1 MKNFITFE
9 GGEGSGKSSA
19 ILEIKT
25 RLESIGYSVVVTREP
40 GGIKIAEDIRNIILD
55 VDNTAITYETE
66 ALLYAASR
74 TQHLHQK
81 VLPALENNQ
90 IVLCDRYL
98 DSSLAYQ
105 GYGRDLG
112 FDDVLD
118 INKYALKFMPEK
130 TFFIDV
136 KPEVALKR
144 IVNRDKQDRLDLEAI
159 DFHNKVYNGYLEVVR
174 RYSDRVEV
182 IDGTLELNEII
193 EVLYDK
199 ILKIV
204 KE

>member
-9 GGEGSGKSSA
+9 GGEGSGKSTA
-19 ILEIKT
+19 ILEIKD
-25 RLESIGYSVVVTREP
+25 RLEKLGYSVIVTREP
-40 GGIKIAEDIRNIILD
+40 GGIKIAEDIRKIILD
-55 VDNTAITYETE
+55 INNKELTYETE

-81 VLPALENNQ
+81 VLPALNSGYV
-90 IVLCDRYL
+90 VLCDRYL

-105 GYGRDLG
+105 GYARGLG
-112 FDDVLD
+112 FEDVLS
-118 INKYALKFMPEK
+118 INKYALQYMPDK

-144 IVNRDKQDRLDLEAI
+144 IANRDKQDRLDLEEI
-159 DFHNKVYNGYLEVVR
+159 NFHEKVYNGYLEVAKQ
-174 RYSDRVEV
+174 YSNRVEL
-182 IDGTLELNEII
+182 IDGTLPLNDII
-193 EVLYDK
+193 DILFNK
-199 ILKIV
+199 ILNIV

>member
-19 ILEIKT
+19 ILEIKD
-25 RLESIGYSVVVTREP
+25 RLEKLGFEVIVTREP
-40 GGIKIAEDIRNIILD
+40 GGIKIAEDIRNVILD
-55 VDNTAITYETE
+55 VNNTELTYETE

-74 TQHLHQK
+74 TQHLHQR
-81 VLPALENNQ
+81 VLPALEQ
-90 IVLCDRYL
+90 GKVVLCDRYL

-105 GYGRDLG
+105 GVARGLG
-112 FDDVLD
+112 FEDVLD
-118 INKYALKFMPEK
+118 INKYALKYMPEK

-136 KPEVALKR
+136 KPNVALKR
-144 IVNRDKQDRLDLEAI
+144 IANRDKQDRLDLEAI
-159 DFHNKVYNGYLEVVR
+159 DFHEKVYNGYLEVVR
-174 RYSDRVEV
+174 RYPNRVEV
-182 IDGTLELNEII
+182 IDGTDTLENII
-193 EVLYDK
+193 EVLYEK

>member
-19 ILEIKT
+19 ILEIKS
-25 RLESIGYSVVVTREP
+25 RLEKLGYEVVVTREP
-40 GGIKIAEDIRNIILD
+40 GGIKIAEDIRNLILD
-55 VDNTAITYETE
+55 VNNTELTYETE

-81 VLPALENNQ
+81 VLPALNKGQ

-105 GYGRDLG
+105 GCARGLG
-112 FDDVLD
+112 FEDVLD
-118 INKYALKFMPEK
+118 INKYALKYMPEK

-136 KPEVALKR
+136 KPDVALKR
-144 IVNRDKQDRLDLEAI
+144 IANRDKQDRLDLEAV
-159 DFHNKVYNGYLEVVR
+159 DFHEKVYNGYLEVVR
-174 RYSDRVEV
+174 RYPDRLEV
-182 IDGTLELNEII
+182 IDGTDSLENII

>member
-19 ILEIKT
+19 IIEIKR
-25 RLESIGYSVVVTREP
+25 RLESLGYEVVVTREP
-40 GGIKIAEDIRNIILD
+40 GGIKISEDIRNLILD
-55 VDNTAITYETE
+55 VDNKEMTFETE

-81 VLPALENNQ
+81 VLPALKDGK

-105 GYGRDLG
+105 GYGRGLG
-112 FDDVLD
+112 FEDVLD
-118 INKYALKFMPEK
+118 INKYALIYMPEK

-136 KPEVALKR
+136 KPNVALKR
-144 IVNRDKQDRLDLEAI
+144 IENRDKQDRLDLEAL
-159 DFHNKVYNGYLEVVR
+159 DFHEKVYNGYLEVAK
-174 RYSDRVEV
+174 RYPNRVEV
-182 IDGTLELNEII
+182 IDGTTSLEDII
-193 EVLYDK
+193 EILYSK
-199 ILKIV
+199 ILNIV

>member
-9 GGEGSGKSSA
+9 GGEGSGKSTA
-19 ILEIKT
+19 ILEIQD
-25 RLESIGYSVVVTREP
+25 RLKKLGFEVVVTREP
-40 GGIKIAEDIRNIILD
+40 GGIKISEDIRNIILD
-55 VDNTAITYETE
+55 IENTELTYETE

-81 VLPALENNQ
+81 VLPALEKGM

-105 GYGRDLG
+105 GCGRGLG

-118 INKYALKFMPEK
+118 INKYALKYMPEK
-130 TFFIDV
+130 TFFVDV
-136 KPEVALKR
+136 KPNIALKR
-144 IVNRDKQDRLDLEAI
+144 IENREKQDRLDLEEVE
-159 DFHNKVYNGYLEVVR
+159 FHNRVYNGYLEVANK
-174 RYSDRVEV
+174 YSDRVEV
-182 IDGTLELNEII
+182 IDGTLPLDEMID
-193 EVLYDK
+193 VLYNK

>member
-9 GGEGSGKSSA
+9 GGEGSGKSTA
-19 ILEIKT
+19 ILEIK
-25 RLESIGYSVVVTREP
+25 RKLELLGYSVVVTREP
-40 GGIKIAEDIRNIILD
+40 GGIKIAEDIRNLILD
-55 VDNTAITYETE
+55 IDNKDMTYETE

-81 VLPALENNQ
+81 VLPALNANQ

-105 GYGRDLG
+105 GYGRGLG
-112 FDDVLD
+112 FEDVLS
-118 INKYALKFMPEK
+118 INKYALKYMPQK

-144 IVNRDKQDRLDLEAI
+144 IVNRDKQDRLDLEEV
-159 DFHNKVYNGYLEVVR
+159 DFHNRVYNGFLEVAKK
-174 RYSDRVEV
+174 YSDRVEV
-182 IDGTLELNEII
+182 IDGTLALEEII
-193 EVLYDK
+193 DILYNK
-199 ILKIV
+199 ILSIV

>member
-19 ILEIKT
+19 IIEIKN
-25 RLESIGYSVVVTREP
+25 RLENLGYKVVVTREP
-40 GGIKIAEDIRNIILD
+40 GGIKISEDIRNLILD
-55 VDNTAITYETE
+55 VDNKEMTYETE

-81 VLPALENNQ
+81 VLPALKDNA

-112 FDDVLD
+112 FEDVLD
-118 INKYALKFMPEK
+118 INKYALKYMPEK

-136 KPEVALKR
+136 KPNVALKR
-144 IVNRDKQDRLDLEAI
+144 IANRDKQDRLDLEAI
-159 DFHNKVYNGYLEVVR
+159 DFHDKVYNGYLAVVEK
-174 RYSDRVEV
+174 YPNRVEV
-182 IDGTLELNEII
+182 IDGTLPLEEII
-193 EVLYDK
+193 ELLYNK
-199 ILKIV
+199 ILETV
-204 KE
+204 RG

>member
-19 ILEIKT
+19 IIEIKN
-25 RLESIGYSVVVTREP
+25 RLEKLGYKVVVTREP
-40 GGIKIAEDIRNIILD
+40 GGIKISEDIRNIILD
-55 VDNTAITYETE
+55 VNNKDITYETE

-81 VLPALENNQ
+81 VLPALNEGA

-105 GYGRDLG
+105 GCGRDLG
-112 FDDVLD
+112 FEDVLD
-118 INKYALKFMPEK
+118 INKYALKYMPEK

-144 IVNRDKQDRLDLEAI
+144 IENRDKQDRLDLEEI
-159 DFHNKVYNGYLEVVR
+159 SFHEKVYNGFVKVVET
-174 RYSDRVEV
+174 YPNRVEA
-182 IDGTLELNEII
+182 IDGTLPLEDII
-193 EVLYDK
+193 ELLYTK
-199 ILKIV
+199 ILNIV
-204 KE
+204 RG

>member
-9 GGEGSGKSSA
+9 GGEGSGKSTA
-19 ILEIKT
+19 ILEIKS
-25 RLESIGYSVVVTREP
+25 RLENLGYSVVVTREP
-40 GGIKIAEDIRNIILD
+40 GGIKISEDIRNIILD
-55 VDNTAITYETE
+55 IENTALTYETE

-81 VLPALENNQ
+81 VLPALNNNQ

-105 GYGRDLG
+105 GCGRNLG
-112 FDDVLD
+112 FEDVLD
-118 INKYALKFMPEK
+118 INKYALKYMPEK

-136 KPEVALKR
+136 KPDVALKR
-144 IVNRDKQDRLDLEAI
+144 IENREKQDRLDLEAVE
-159 DFHNKVYNGYLEVVR
+159 FHNRVYNGYLEVAK
-174 RYSDRVEV
+174 RYSDRVEL
-182 IDGTLELNEII
+182 IDGTLPLNEMI
-193 EVLYDK
+193 EVLYNK
-199 ILKIV
+199 ILELV

>member
-19 ILEIKT
+19 ILEIKD
-25 RLESIGYSVVVTREP
+25 RLEKLGYKVVVTREP
-40 GGIKIAEDIRNIILD
+40 GGIKISEDIRNIILD
-55 VDNTAITYETE
+55 VDNTELTYETE

-81 VLPALENNQ
+81 VLPALNEGM

-105 GYGRDLG
+105 GCGRNLG
-112 FDDVLD
+112 FEDVLD
-118 INKYALKFMPEK
+118 INKYALKYMPEK
-130 TFFIDV
+130 TYFIDV
-136 KPEVALKR
+136 KPDVALKR
-144 IVNRDKQDRLDLEAI
+144 IENREKQDRLDLEEVE
-159 DFHNKVYNGYLEVVR
+159 FHNRVYNGYLEVAK
-174 RYSDRVEV
+174 RYSDRVEL
-182 IDGTLELNEII
+182 IDGTMSLDLMIDTLYEKILELI
-193 EVLYDK
+193 
-199 ILKIV
+199 

>member
-9 GGEGSGKSSA
+9 GGEGSGKSTA
-19 ILEIKT
+19 ILEIKS
-25 RLESIGYSVVVTREP
+25 RLENLGYSVVVTREP
-40 GGIKIAEDIRNIILD
+40 GGIKISEDIRNIILD
-55 VDNTAITYETE
+55 IENTELTYETE

-81 VLPALENNQ
+81 VLPALKDNK

-105 GYGRDLG
+105 GCGRNLG
-112 FDDVLD
+112 FEDVLD
-118 INKYALKFMPEK
+118 INKYALKYMPEK

-136 KPEVALKR
+136 KPDVALKR
-144 IVNRDKQDRLDLEAI
+144 IENREKQDRLDLEEVE
-159 DFHNKVYNGYLEVVR
+159 FHNRVYNGYLEVAKK
-174 RYSDRVEV
+174 YSDRVEL
-182 IDGTLELNEII
+182 IDGTLPLNDMI
-193 EVLYDK
+193 ETLFNK
-199 ILKIV
+199 ILNLI

>member
-19 ILEIKT
+19 ILEIKA
-25 RLESIGYSVVVTREP
+25 RLESNGYKVIVTREP
-40 GGIKIAEDIRNIILD
+40 GGIKISEDIRNLILD
-55 VDNTAITYETE
+55 VDNKEMTYETE

-81 VLPALENNQ
+81 VLPALNDGC

-105 GYGRDLG
+105 GYGRGLG
-112 FDDVLD
+112 FEDVLD
-118 INKYALKFMPEK
+118 INKYALKYMPEK

-136 KPEVALKR
+136 QPEVALKR
-144 IVNRDKQDRLDLEAI
+144 IANRDKIDRLDLEEVS
-159 DFHNKVYNGYLEVVR
+159 FHDKVYQGYLEVARV
-174 RYSDRVEV
+174 YNKRVE
-182 IDGTLELNEII
+182 IINGTLPLEEII
-193 EVLYDK
+193 EILYNK
-199 ILKIV
+199 ILNIV
-204 KE
+204 RG